1 MHSRL
6 CSSLTRASAVLAA
19 ALLFAAPSLNA
30 QQTGTVTGRVTDA
43 QGGAPIASVQ
53 IYIEG
58 LNLGALTQQ
67 NGRYLLVNVPA
78 GTHTVTAARIGY
90 GTITSEVTVGAGATV
105 VQDIVLTQEAL
116 QLQEVI
122 VTGTVGQTQRRALG
136 NSVSPW

>member
-1 MHSRL
+1 MNSRL

-19 ALLFAAPSLNA
+19 ALLLAVPGLDA
-30 QQTGTVTGRVTDA
+30 QQTGTVTGRVTDS

-53 IYIEG
+53 IFIED

-90 GTITSEVTVGAGATV
+90 RTV
-105 VQDIVLTQEAL
+105 TQE
-116 QLQEVI
+116 
-122 VTGTVGQTQRRALG
+122 
-136 NSVSPW
+136 